1 MSIFKLPDLGEG
13 LPEAEIVEWHVN
25 VGDEVKTDQPLVSM
39 ETAKAVVEVPS
50 PQDGKIEKLHGQ
62 PGDTILTG
70 APLVEFNSVSAN
82 SETAPTSTERKD
94 TGTVAGK
101 IEETDTI
108 LEEEVITINRAKGV
122 GGPKAT
128 PAVRALARKLKVD
141 LNTVSPTGPRN
152 TITAKDVQNAV
163 GKTASATSTGSS
175 ATTTTQTSQK
185 PEGYEPLKGVRKAMA
200 QAMVKSHQEVVPVT
214 VCDDA
219 KLINWTDK
227 DDITIRVIQAVV
239 AACKKEPALNAFYDG
254 ASMSR
259 KIIDEI
265 NLGLA
270 MDTKDGLFV
279 PVIKD
284 VANKTG
290 SQLREELN
298 QLKVEVQNRTV
309 PQDKLHGATIT
320 LSNFGKFAG
329 RYANPIVVPPQ
340 VAIIGAGAIKEEPIV
355 IDNEIKPGRVMPL
368 AVTFD
373 HRAVTGGEA
382 TRFLG
387 EMIEKLL

>member
-25 VGDEVKTDQPLVSM
+25 VGDEVKVDQPLVSM

-50 PQDGKIEKLHGQ
+50 PQDGKISKLHGDA
-62 PGDTILTG
+62 GDTILTG
-70 APLVEFNSVSAN
+70 APLVEFISESVN
-82 SETAPTSTERKD
+82 SESPATTERKD

-101 IEETDTI
+101 IEETDNI
-108 LEEEVITINRAKGV
+108 LEEEVITINRSKGAA
-122 GGPKAT
+122 GPKAT

-141 LNTVSPTGPRN
+141 LNNVSPTGPRN
-152 TITAKDVQNAV
+152 TITAKDVQAAADSGNS
-163 GKTASATSTGSS
+163 SATSTALQSKS
-175 ATTTTQTSQK
+175 NL
-185 PEGYEPLKGVRKAMA
+185 EGYEPLKGVRKAMA
-200 QAMVKSHQEVVPVT
+200 QAMIKSHQEIVPVT

-219 KLINWTDK
+219 KLLNWTDK
-227 DDITIRVIQAVV
+227 DDITIRVIQSVV
-239 AACKKEPALNAFYDG
+239 AACKKEPALNSFYDG
-254 ASMSR
+254 KSMSR
-259 KIIDEI
+259 KISDTI
-265 NLGLA
+265 NLGIA

-284 VANKTG
+284 VGNKSG
-290 SQLREELN
+290 SELRGELN
-298 QLKVEVQNRTV
+298 QLKAEVQNRTV

-340 VAIIGAGAIKEEPIV
+340 VAIIGAGAIKDEPIV
-355 IDNEIKPGRVMPL
+355 VDGKIVAGRVMPL

-387 EMIEKLL
+387 EMIASLK